1 MTANTR
7 LALALGVFVIWMLV
21 TAFSGGLFSEDEQAS
36 LDQLMSRGVVPQILL
51 ACVFITAA
59 SFLFPRRDVGLVA
72 PVSGRSLLLTLPVA
86 IYLALFF
93 GLAVYL
99 GLPSP
104 KIVGIV
110 VLNAILVGISE
121 ELACRGILFQ
131 GFRARFRVWPAIW
144 RTSLIFAAM
153 HVLNGFVTGQ
163 FGIAAVQSLA
173 AFCTGMLFMA
183 IRVRTGSLFPC
194 MVLHAL
200 WNTGALLAVLAAVQQ
215 SGGQPATLEMGLIVL
230 VPVLGVL
237 PNLLY
242 GLWLLRH
249 AGRDEARAPGP
260 VAA

>member
-1 MTANTR
+1 MTASTR
-7 LALALGVFVIWMLV
+7 LALALAVFVAWMLI
-21 TAFSGGLFSEDEQAS
+21 TAFSGALFSGGEQAS
-36 LDQLMSRGVVPQILL
+36 LDQMMSRGVVPQILI
-51 ACVFITAA
+51 ACAFATAA
-59 SFLFPRRDVGLVA
+59 SFLFPCRDVGLVA

-86 IYLALFF
+86 VYLAFFF
-93 GLAVYL
+93 GLALYL

-110 VLNAILVGISE
+110 ALNAVLVGISE

-131 GFRARFRVWPAIW
+131 GFRARFRIWPAIW
-144 RTSLIFAAM
+144 LTSLIFAAM

-183 IRVRTGSLFPC
+183 IRVRTGSLYPC

-200 WNTGALLAVLAAVQQ
+200 WNTGALLAVLAAVKQ
-215 SGGQPATLEMGLIVL
+215 SGGQQPTMELSMVML

-237 PNLLY
+237 PNLVY

-249 AGRDEARAPGP
+249 AAREEALAEPM
-260 VAA
+260 AA